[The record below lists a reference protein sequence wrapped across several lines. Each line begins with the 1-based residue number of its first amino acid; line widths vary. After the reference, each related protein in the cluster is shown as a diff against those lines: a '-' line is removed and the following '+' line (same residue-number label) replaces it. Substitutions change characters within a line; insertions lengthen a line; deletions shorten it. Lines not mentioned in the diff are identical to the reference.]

1 MKKLRRAV
9 SLLLIAVLMLS
20 LCPPVSA
27 ASGEVRC
34 TLIGNSGAVFTL
46 PSGITLSTDSD
57 LVEVSSANGKTYVSA
72 TDGAV
77 GVAEVTLSNGHI
89 YEIPVGYTTF
99 AFNGDCL
106 TVYEGSDTKYEVAGI
121 NAADEEYLEGDATY
135 PLPVYYDADG
145 NAVYRNTDTYKIN
158 VGIKKKGGTY
168 VFYGNSDDMTVCV
181 KKEATAEAHLYLAG
195 LNLSSSF
202 TSPITVKKD
211 STTTAYITSLGGFY
225 NTLADCEFNN
235 ADIYGDTADGGD
247 GTNAEYAESACIKG
261 KDYANVVVN
270 GKGTLELNCVTK
282 NAVKVNEYGSLT
294 IEDVTLVVNSVKHGI
309 SSDNTLTVNSG
320 NMIVNAAEDGIR
332 CDPTAV
338 DATLGCA
345 SLMTVNGGYINV
357 NSGYDAIQSAQD
369 IYINGGIFNITAGGG
384 YNSSAFDKDT
394 MSCKGIKASYN
405 GEDEDTVDTSTLTQH
420 IQITGGIFK
429 LDTAD
434 DSVHSDAYI
443 TINGGDF
450 DIATSDDGIHSDT
463 TLILGEEN
471 GDDSKVRVNISTCY
485 EGIESGT
492 VNFYSGTYDVLA
504 TNDGV
509 NSAGGSDSSN
519 SGSQGGFNPG
529 GGRPG
534 QNNNNSGSTT
544 TTGSFALNVYGGDLF
559 VNVSNGDGLDSNGTM
574 TLSGGN
580 IEIWGAPTGQDG
592 EPVDGDGT
600 KTISGATVFGA
611 GNSMMSSSYSGSQ
624 TVKTS
629 NTSISAGKTINVKNG
644 STTVFN
650 RKALKNVSYVLYS
663 SPAATSSWTISADSS
678 ALIDSHTHSYTKTAD
693 ISATCISNGMISYAC
708 TGCNAVYTETV
719 AALGHTMGSYL
730 SDDNASDY
738 VTASESVYCT
748 NGCGKFVSVAGE
760 LKEIVEVH
768 THSYPAVTTDPTC
781 TDDGNII
788 YTCSCGDSYTESIA
802 ALGHSYTAT
811 TTIATCTEAG
821 YTTYTCTVCDDTYI
835 ADETDA
841 LGHAWGDWT
850 ETKAPTTTEVG
861 IETRTCTVCG
871 TTETQDVP
879 MLSADAPIITGVD
892 NYTVTLNG
900 INNIKEIRFAIGN
913 YTTGSEIKAA
923 EQNVTMDAAT
933 VNKYTVD
940 GVFTYELPWVGE
952 YTFWVRCNDGSQ
964 YFLYTSVDDITP
976 YVESYGVKLTVKDY
990 GEGYKDMWL
999 AEGIFNSYSEI
1010 KTSTAFKYQASANK
1024 MAVYAKTNHDF
1035 SYTMTNPGWYTVL
1048 IRYNDGTT
1056 DVIHHELTVDY
1067 PVFIENGLQVTVTN
1081 IPDIKIIRTAYGH
1094 YTSVAEIKAASGVR
1108 NFNNKII
1115 KDAES
1120 YMIQYRDEDEVTLI
1134 VEYNNG
1140 YKHFYYYNV
1149 EQKVPT
1155 YILEGDTITFG
1166 NLDDLRIIRYAA
1178 GKYTTATNIKNAP
1191 DSQYL
1196 KADAINENGEIVIDG
1211 LTAGRWSFMV
1221 QYNDDSTNFYVI
1233 DVE

>member
-1 MKKLRRAV
+1 MKKLRRAI

-20 LCPPVSA
+20 LCPPLSA
-27 ASGEVRC
+27 ATSEVRC

-46 PSGITLSTDSD
+46 PAGVTLSTDSD
-57 LVEVSSANGKTYVSA
+57 LVGISTANGKTYVTAVS
-72 TDGAV
+72 GAV
-77 GVAEVTLSNGHI
+77 GVAEVSLSNGCI

-106 TVYEGSDTKYEVAGI
+106 TVYEGSDTKYEIAGI
-121 NAADEEYLEGDATY
+121 NAANEEYLEGDATY

-211 STTTAYITSLGGFY
+211 STTTAYITALNGFY
-225 NTLADCEFNN
+225 NTLTDCEFNN

-247 GTNAEYAESACIKG
+247 GTNAEYAESSCIKG

-420 IQITGGIFK
+420 IQITDGIFK

-443 TINGGDF
+443 TITGGDF

-463 TLILGEEN
+463 TLILGEEG
-471 GDDSKVRVNISTCY
+471 GDNSKVRVNISTCY

-509 NSAGGSDSSN
+509 NSAGGSDSS
-519 SGSQGGFNPG
+519 SDTGTGGGFNPG

-534 QNNNNSGSTT
+534 HNNNNSGGTASA
-544 TTGSFALNVYGGDLF
+544 GSFALNVYGGDLF
-559 VNVSNGDGLDSNGTM
+559 VNVSNGDGLDSNGTL

-580 IEIWGAPTGQDG
+580 IEVWGAPTGQDG

-650 RKALKNVSYVLYS
+650 RTALKKVSYVLYS
-663 SPAATSSWTISADSS
+663 SPATTSSWTISADSS

-719 AALGHTMGSYL
+719 AALGHRMGSYL
-730 SDDNASDY
+730 SDDNESDY
-738 VTASESVYCT
+738 VTASESAYCT

-768 THSYPAVTTDPTC
+768 THSYTAVTTDPTC

-821 YTTYTCTVCDDTYI
+821 YTTYTCSVCEDTYI
-835 ADETDA
+835 ADEIAA
-841 LGHAWGDWT
+841 LGHSFGAWV

-871 TTETQDVP
+871 ATETQDIP
-879 MLSADAPIITGVD
+879 MLSADAPIVAGVY

-900 INNIKEIRFAIGN
+900 INNIKEIRFALGT
-913 YTTGSEIKAA
+913 YTTGAQVKAA
-923 EQNVTMDAAT
+923 EKNVTLDAAT
-933 VNKYTVD
+933 AKKYTVD
-940 GVFTYELPWVGE
+940 GTFSYEVPWVGT
-952 YTFWVRCNDGSQ
+952 YTFWVRTNDGSQ
-964 YFLYTSVDDITP
+964 YFLYTDVNDITP
-976 YVESYGVKLTVKDY
+976 YAESYGVKLTVKDF
-990 GEGYKDMWL
+990 GENYKDLWI
-999 AEGIFNSYSEI
+999 AEGTFNSYAEI
-1010 KTSTAFKYQASANK
+1010 KASTAFKYQASAVKLANYF
-1024 MAVYAKTNHDF
+1024 ATHDF
-1035 SYTMTNPGWYTVL
+1035 SYTVTNPGAYTILV
-1048 IRYNDGTT
+1048 RYNDGSFDVVHTT
-1056 DVIHHELTVDY
+1056 LTVDV
-1067 PVFIENGLQVTVTN
+1067 PVFVENGLQVTVQN
-1081 IPDIKIIRTAYGH
+1081 IPDVKIIRTAYGH
-1094 YTSVAEIKAASGVR
+1094 YTTVAQIKSATGVR
-1108 NFNNKII
+1108 NFNNKTAI
-1115 KDAES
+1115 KNAEE
-1120 YMIQYRDEDEVTLI
+1120 YMIQYREEGEVTLI

-1140 YKHFYYYNV
+1140 YKHFHYYNV
-1149 EQKVPT
+1149 AKKVPT
-1155 YILEGDTITFG
+1155 FVQDGNKVTIGD
-1166 NLDDLRIIRYAA
+1166 LDDLYIVRYAP
-1178 GKYTTATNIKNAP
+1178 GKYTTSNAIKAAAG
-1191 DSQYL
+1191 SKYL
-1196 KADAINENGEIVIDG
+1196 KSADINVNGELVIEN
-1211 LTAGRWSFMV
+1211 LTSGRWSFMV
-1221 QYNDDSTNFYVI
+1221 QYN
-1233 DVE
+1233 